1 MPRVTIAS
9 LQQRITALEAQLEG
23 AQAAAAHLTAE
34 NNALTLDLDR
44 AHKALR
50 NTQHA
55 ALSPAIT
62 PSVAS
67 HRNVQRYTDRAG
79 QVWEKRRDGNRTYSH
94 LVR

>member
-23 AQAAAAHLTAE
+23 AQIAAANLTAE

-50 NTQHA
+50 TQHIA
-55 ALSPAIT
+55 ALSAPT

-67 HRNVQRYTDRAG
+67 RNNVQRYTDRNG
-79 QVWEKRRDGNRTYSH
+79 RVWEKRRDGNRTYTS
-94 LVR
+94 LAR